1 MNCKHIFAAAAV
13 AAFAMAGAAQADVVD
28 FNSAPADTWYY
39 GGGNDYS
46 PANTIVLTTS
56 DGDQL
61 YLRAHETFE
70 VAPASSG
77 DTYSFATGLSAISF
91 DWGFDSSTGS
101 PGDLSALITVTNFA
115 GGSFSYDP
123 FVLTPDNELLN
134 GSVQNSARLNWWP
147 IGFDPNV
154 DGSYGVELAVDGLK
168 GGAKSLSI
176 RIDVGQGFQGA
187 VPEPASWALMILGFG
202 GAGAAL
208 RRRRGQA
215 LTA

>member
-13 AAFAMAGAAQADVVD
+13 AALAAAGAARADTVV
-28 FNSAPADTWYY
+28 FNSTPADTWYY

-46 PANTIVLTTS
+46 PANTAVLTTD

-77 DTYSFATGLSAISF
+77 DTYTFATGLPAISF
-91 DWGFDSSTGS
+91 DWGFDSHTGS
-101 PGDLSALITVTNFA
+101 LDGLSALITVSSLA

-123 FVLTPDNELLN
+123 FAVTPDNELLN
-134 GSVQNSARLNWWP
+134 GSVQNSFRLNWAP
-147 IGFDPNV
+147 IVFDPNV
-154 DGSYGVELAVDGLK
+154 DGSYAVDLAVDGLK
-168 GGAKSLSI
+168 GGSKSLSI
-176 RIDVGQGFQGA
+176 HINVGQGLQGA

-202 GAGAAL
+202 AAGAAL
-208 RRRRGQA
+208 RRRGA
-215 LTA
+215 KTLAV